1 MNKEMALLA
10 VVFFILIVY
19 TPLRSQQRMDPV
31 DFKPFVDG
39 RNWIVRER
47 LTYRIG
53 ISQDSLA
60 VPVGFV
66 TDLASI
72 PPALQSFIQQN
83 GPYLLPAVVHDYLY
97 WKQTCTRDQS
107 DQILLLAM
115 IEHAVPEAQRF
126 AIYQAVHFAGMFA
139 WDENAR
145 SRKAGLVRILPP
157 DRQKIDANTLW
168 PSYQQELLRQRV
180 SDGPD
185 TVIAPAFCRR
195 ADLSTEDALKK
206 P

>member
-1 MNKEMALLA
+1 MKKIVALLA
-10 VVFFILIVY
+10 AAAASVVVH
-19 TPLRSQQRMDPV
+19 TPLHSQQRMDPV

-53 ISQDSLA
+53 ISQDSMT

-72 PPALQSFIQQN
+72 PPALQSLIQQN

-97 WKQTCTRDQS
+97 WTQTCTRDQS
-107 DQILLLAM
+107 DRILWLAM
-115 IEHAVPEAQRF
+115 IEHAVPERQRM
-126 AIYQAVHFAGMFA
+126 AIYQAVHWAGMFA

-145 SRKAGLVRILPP
+145 NRKAGLIRILPP

-168 PSYQQELLRQRV
+168 SSYQQELLSQRV
-180 SDGPD
+180 AEGAD
-185 TVIAPAFCRR
+185 TAIPAGFCRR
-195 ADLSTEDALKK
+195 ADMSDEDALKT

>member
-1 MNKEMALLA
+1 MNKTVALLA
-10 VVFFILIVY
+10 VVFSIFIVR

-53 ISQDSLA
+53 ISQDSLT

-83 GPYLLPAVVHDYLY
+83 GPSLLPAVVHDYLY
-97 WKQTCTRDQS
+97 WKQTD
-107 DQILLLAM
+107 M
-115 IEHAVPEAQRF
+115 HA
-126 AIYQAVHFAGMFA
+126 
-139 WDENAR
+139 
-145 SRKAGLVRILPP
+145 
-157 DRQKIDANTLW
+157 
-168 PSYQQELLRQRV
+168 
-180 SDGPD
+180 
-185 TVIAPAFCRR
+185 
-195 ADLSTEDALKK
+195 
-206 P
+206 

>member
-1 MNKEMALLA
+1 MNKAMALLA
-10 VVFFILIVY
+10 VGVSIFIVG
-19 TPLRSQQRMDPV
+19 TPLHSQQRMDPV

-53 ISQDSLA
+53 ISQDSLT

-83 GPYLLPAVVHDYLY
+83 GPSLLPAVVHDYLY

-185 TVIAPAFCRR
+185 TVIPAAFCRR

>member
-1 MNKEMALLA
+1 MKKAVALLA
-10 VVFFILIVY
+10 TVASILILRI
-19 TPLRSQQRMDPV
+19 PLRSQQKMDPV

-53 ISQDSLA
+53 ISQDSIT

-115 IEHAVPEAQRF
+115 IEHKVPEAQRF
-126 AIYQAVHFAGMFA
+126 AIYQAVHFAGIFA

-145 SRKAGLVRILPP
+145 NRKAGLVRILPP

-168 PSYQQELLRQRV
+168 PSYQQELLQQRV
-180 SDGPD
+180 SEGPD
-185 TVIAPAFCRR
+185 TVIPAAFCRR
-195 ADLSTEDALKK
+195 AEMPVGDALEK